1 MNASDF
7 NLSEGKF
14 GEVRSWVYFQ
24 ERIRKFRNNH
34 NLTTFEEIFGEAEG
48 LRLFRH
54 YRFDCDYN
62 FDKFLTYLR
71 PEQKNLLLPYIA
83 ENYDI

>member
-7 NLSEGKF
+7 NLSEDKF
-14 GEVRSWVYFQ
+14 QEVRHWVYFQ
-24 ERIRKFRNNH
+24 ERIKKFRNND
-34 NLTTFEEIFGEAEG
+34 NLKPLQELFGYDEG

-71 PEQKNLLLPYIA
+71 PEQKNILLPYIVK
-83 ENYDI
+83 NYEL